1 MKIQIQT
8 DLLWSNISQSKSKE
22 DINKCLP
29 VKNMF
34 PMSICLFMFY
44 QRKRLIQPAQK
55 SECQQFWPV
64 LSVLVFSVSPRLSH
78 PLALCCALHF
88 PDVSDG
94 LRSEVSIY
102 TVILYLLDE
111 HICLLQ
117 GTHS

>member
-1 MKIQIQT
+1 
-8 DLLWSNISQSKSKE
+8 
-22 DINKCLP
+22 
-29 VKNMF
+29 
-34 PMSICLFMFY
+34 MSICLFMFY

-55 SECQQFWPV
+55 SQQISSSQQFWPV
-64 LSVLVFSVSPRLSH
+64 LSLLVFSVSLRLSH
-78 PLALCCALHF
+78 PLALCCALLF

-117 GTHS
+117 GAHS

>member
-1 MKIQIQT
+1 
-8 DLLWSNISQSKSKE
+8 
-22 DINKCLP
+22 
-29 VKNMF
+29 
-34 PMSICLFMFY
+34 MSICLFMFY

-64 LSVLVFSVSPRLSH
+64 LSVLVFSVSRRLSH

-111 HICLLQ
+111 HICFLQ

>member
-1 MKIQIQT
+1 MPIYVLSEET
-8 DLLWSNISQSKSKE
+8 THPAGSE
-22 DINKCLP
+22 AP
-29 VKNMF
+29 V
-34 PMSICLFMFY
+34 SAVLA
-44 QRKRLIQPAQK
+44 R
-55 SECQQFWPV
+55 S

-88 PDVSDG
+88 PAESDG

-102 TVILYLLDE
+102 TLILYLLDE